1 MEIGWVFLLF
11 IEIFVSVGA
20 SSKWFSFG
28 ESLFHRCG
36 NLCFV
41 DCDFLVKF
49 FGSRVCVVCFQ
60 RL

>member
-28 ESLFHRCG
+28 ESLFHGCG

-41 DCDFLVKF
+41 D
-49 FGSRVCVVCFQ
+49 
-60 RL
+60 

>member
-11 IEIFVSVGA
+11 NEIFVSVGG

-28 ESLFHRCG
+28 ESLFHGCE

-41 DCDFLVKF
+41 DCDFLVQI
-49 FGSRVCVVCFQ
+49 FGSRVCIVCF
-60 RL
+60 